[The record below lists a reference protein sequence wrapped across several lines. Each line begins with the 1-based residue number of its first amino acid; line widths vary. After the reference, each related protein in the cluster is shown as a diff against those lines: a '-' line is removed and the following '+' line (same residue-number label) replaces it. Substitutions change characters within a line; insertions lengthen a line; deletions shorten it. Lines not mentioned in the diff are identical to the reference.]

1 MTRSRTTAKQAGPKF
16 ETDHTKWLAERL
28 NDDRIERRRQGGRN
42 DRGDVTGVRTI
53 AGARVVI
60 EAKDYGGTVH
70 VAEWLREAEIEAS
83 NDDAPIGVV
92 VFKRRGIG
100 NPSQQGVLMT
110 TETFA
115 RLLEGG
121 IVSAPVIIPDPH
133 TVIADAV
140 P

>member
-1 MTRSRTTAKQAGPKF
+1 M
-16 ETDHTKWLAERL
+16 ERL
-28 NDDRIERRRQGGRN
+28 VAEFLAFRLADDRIERRRQSGAN

-53 AGARVVI
+53 AGARTVI
-60 EAKDYGGTVH
+60 ELKDYGGTVH
-70 VAEWLREAEIEAS
+70 VADWLRQAEVEAA

-92 VFKRRGIG
+92 VFKRRGITD
-100 NPSQQGVLMT
+100 PAAQAVLMT

-121 IVSAPVIIPDPH
+121 VSSAPVIIPDPH
-133 TVIADAV
+133 TVIAE

>member
-1 MTRSRTTAKQAGPKF
+1 MTRSRTTAKQAGTRF
-16 ETDHTKWLAERL
+16 ETQHVTWLAERL
-28 NDDRIERRRQGGRN
+28 NDDRIERRRLSGTH

-53 AGARVVI
+53 TGARVVI
-60 EAKDYGGTVH
+60 EAKDWGGQIKVGP
-70 VAEWLREAEIEAS
+70 WLNEAAVEAA

-100 NPSQQGVLMT
+100 DPSQQGVLMT

-121 IVSAPVIIPDPH
+121 VSSAPVIIDDPH
-133 TVIADAV
+133 TVIADAL